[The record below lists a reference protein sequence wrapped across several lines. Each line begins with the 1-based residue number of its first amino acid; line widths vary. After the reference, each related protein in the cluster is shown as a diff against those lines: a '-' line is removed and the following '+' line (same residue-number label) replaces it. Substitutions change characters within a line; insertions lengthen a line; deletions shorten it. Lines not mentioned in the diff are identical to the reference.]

1 MMGQVLDSSRSL
13 GMTGGLGW
21 RWGVSAMYWQNWA
34 TPPLDPS
41 TLLRM
46 SGPAPRD
53 GFRPPRTGVMEGTLP
68 PRFLAEPRND
78 RVKRGR
84 RGGGGL
90 IPARGSECK
99 GRSGF
104 GSGIRET
111 LGMPRGRIAHLPD
124 ATIVLIVEYAQEIAN
139 TGEQDEQSGLTL

>member
-1 MMGQVLDSSRSL
+1 MRG
-13 GMTGGLGW
+13 
-21 RWGVSAMYWQNWA
+21 
-34 TPPLDPS
+34 PPLDPS

-84 RGGGGL
+84 GGEEW
-90 IPARGSECK
+90 IPRGSEK
-99 GRSGF
+99 LRGLGADSGMNSTHI
-104 GSGIRET
+104 GNASR
-111 LGMPRGRIAHLPD
+111 
-124 ATIVLIVEYAQEIAN
+124 
-139 TGEQDEQSGLTL
+139 